1 MAKTNDTWYPA
12 TGFYFKVEV
21 AGITDTYDNSF
32 KEVSGL
38 EVEQGSKK
46 LVEGGV
52 NDYTWEL
59 PTQVNS
65 GKLVLKRGLCS
76 KKSGLIKWVEQTVAT
91 DYSKPISLKNII
103 VKLYNKNG
111 KPMITWTFNDT
122 RPIKYSVD
130 NFDSQKN
137 ELLVETME
145 FRYTNYKRTYAN

>member
-1 MAKTNDTWYPA
+1 MATSEDTWYPA

-38 EVEQGSKK
+38 EVEQGSEK

-52 NDYTWEL
+52 NDYTWEI
-59 PTQVNS
+59 PTQVNA

-76 KKSGLIKWVEQTVAT
+76 KKSGLIKWVEQTVST
-91 DYSKPISLKNII
+91 DYSKPITLKNII
-103 VKLYNKNG
+103 VKLFNKNG
-111 KPMITWTFNDT
+111 KPMITWTFNNT
-122 RPIKYSVD
+122 RPVKYSVD

-145 FRYTNYKRTYAN
+145 FKYTNYKRTYAN

>member
-1 MAKTNDTWYPA
+1 MATNADTWYPA

-38 EVEQGSKK
+38 EIEQGSEK

-59 PTQVNS
+59 PTQVNA
-65 GKLVLKRGLCS
+65 GKLVLKRGLCNT
-76 KKSGLIKWVEQTVAT
+76 KSALMTWVEDTISS
-91 DYSKPISLKNII
+91 DYSSPITLKNII
-103 VKLYNKNG
+103 VKLFDENG
-111 KPMITWTFNDT
+111 SPLITWTFNDT

-145 FRYTNYKRTYAN
+145 FRYTFYKRTYAN